1 MNYVWTVLAAL
12 GALAMGRSVIIWSF
26 LTYAFGWW
34 ILVPLL
40 LIGTNKH
47 VLQRRVDTLN
57 NFNNYLVENTPTK
70 GYKDFNTVNDLINQL
85 EKK

>member
-1 MNYVWTVLAAL
+1 MQIVWTILAAL

-40 LIGTNKH
+40 LIGNNKR
-47 VLQRRVDTLN
+47 VLQRRLDTLN
-57 NFNNYLVENTPTK
+57 NFNNYLVENTTAK
-70 GYKDFNTVNDLINQL
+70 GYKDFNTVDDLMKQL
-85 EKK
+85 ENK